1 MEIWYLEIHNL
12 NLNLKW
18 KSDIQESATASLLNL
33 LHKERS
39 PCNTT
44 QVCFFSSSFIKICI
58 YRTFFSPKQDFE
70 SFKYGIVTQHKFV
83 SFFSSSF
90 IIICTY
96 RKKIVTQHKFVSFF
110 SFSVVIICTYR
121 TFSPETIENFLPK
134 QESLNMH
141 LYISKYIVLGTLKD
155 FAPEWLKS
163 RNNNL
168 NLDN

>member
-1 MEIWYLEIHNL
+1 MWIKNGNL
-12 NLNLKW
+12 IFRNPQRPHFWICCTKREALVT
-18 KSDIQESATASLLNL
+18 Q
-33 LHKERS
+33 HKFVS
-39 PCNTT
+39 
-44 QVCFFSSSFIKICI
+44 FFSSSFIKICI

-141 LYISKYIVLGTLKD
+141 LYISNYIVLRTLKD